1 MERAG
6 ARFRLLLRTVIYS
19 VTFGTFGS
27 VVFALVSGW
36 QSWGSYWPSTKQYIV
51 QSAFVGAFFSLV
63 AGMLLGFAMLVS
75 TVVFFQKIKDRR
87 FFQQR
92 MGLTPVYFA
101 LLALVLSSADGSA
114 ATYFRNLVYGPPWIK
129 WHLLA
134 FVFALA
140 SAAHLCRFVA
150 GKYAREASPTK
161 RKPHPETRGLSRW
174 LP

>member
-1 MERAG
+1 MKRAG

-63 AGMLLGFAMLVS
+63 AGLLLGFAMLVS
-75 TVVFFQKIKDRR
+75 TVVSFQKIEDRR

-92 MGLTPVYFA
+92 MGLTPVFFA
-101 LLALVLSSADGSA
+101 FLAFLLFAADSSA
-114 ATYFRNLVYGPPWIK
+114 ATYFKDLLHGPPWIK
-129 WHLLA
+129 WHFLA

-140 SAAHLCRFVA
+140 SAAQLCRTVA
-150 GKYAREASPTK
+150 GQYAREVSPTK
-161 RKPHPETRGLSRW
+161 RKPHP
-174 LP
+174 